1 MKLLIVFDHRFL
13 RREAETGAD
22 AKGPIFS
29 AKSYGHS
36 FFAKRYGRVFDDV
49 TILAR
54 LATAPAD
61 AVEGEP
67 TEGPGVRV
75 VSLGDWQGPRGLFA
89 AWRRIGRVL
98 DAELASADA
107 VLLIAPG
114 MLATLAHR
122 RLVRAKRPYGVEVV
136 SDPYDAMAPSA
147 MRHPLRPLLR
157 WSATRQ
163 LQRLCA
169 TAAAASYVTRETLQR
184 RYPCPAFSV
193 GVSDVELPALA
204 FADDPRPLAKRGA
217 PRTIVTVGTMSQ
229 PYKAQDVLIDALA
242 ACRRNGLDLRA
253 ILVGDGR
260 HRAELE
266 RRAAAK
272 KVSDAVTFAGALP
285 AGEAIRGVLDRGNL
299 FVLPSRTEGLPR
311 ALVEAM
317 ARGLPCVG
325 SAVGGVPELLPEE
338 DVVPPGDASALA
350 AKIQDVLADRDR
362 LERMAARNLE
372 FARQF
377 REDLLDA
384 QRVAFYEELRRVSR
398 ARSSASAHAV

>member
-1 MKLLIVFDHRFL
+1 MRLLIVFDHRFL
-13 RREAETGAD
+13 RRAAETEAGAP
-22 AKGPIFS
+22 GPIFS

-54 LATAPAD
+54 LATAPAGT
-61 AVEGEP
+61 VEGEP

-75 VSLGDWQGPRGLFA
+75 VSLGDWQGTRGLLA

-98 DAELASADA
+98 DAELANADA

-184 RYPCPAFSV
+184 RYPCPAYSV

-242 ACRRNGLDLRA
+242 ACRRNGLDVRA

-266 RRAAAK
+266 RRAAVK

-338 DVVPPGDASALA
+338 DVVPPGDANALA

-384 QRVAFYEELRRVSR
+384 QRLAFYEELRRVCHTR
-398 ARSSASAHAV
+398 AHPSANAV